1 MVSLRYAGTALPA
14 AGMCISPWVDLTC
27 SGLSYQTRV
36 APRHRTL
43 GLCSIFLLSVRSGV
57 MATSREMLLTA
68 GGGPRNRRP
77 GHRDRGSTDR
87 KSTRLNSSHGYISYA
102 VFCLKKKKKKKI
114 KTDPHQ

>member
-68 GGGPRNRRP
+68 GGGLRHASRDPAIGPHYPRLRRIGPRNRRP
-77 GHRDRGSTDR
+77 GHRDRGSTSR
-87 KSTRLNSSHGYISYA
+87 
-102 VFCLKKKKKKKI
+102 
-114 KTDPHQ
+114 TDPDLRSLS